1 MSIVSNDRRI
11 PAAGDTLYRLEG
23 PAMTSHRGLE
33 ALYRRP
39 AFLIRRVHQVAIAL
53 FDEEC
58 APFGVTNTQHGLLQ
72 AIQASP
78 GMDVI
83 GAARAVGVDRTTA
96 NVAVTNLERR
106 GWIERTINPDDRRSH
121 KIKISTDG
129 TRLLRDTKSAL
140 ERAQRRLLGELSVA
154 EVRAFVTIMEKIAA
168 PLPLGTALPKAP
180 RKSTPVRNPRV

>member
-1 MSIVSNDRRI
+1 M
-11 PAAGDTLYRLEG
+11 AGDVLHLLEG
-23 PAMTSHRGLE
+23 RAMSSHGSLD

-83 GAARAVGVDRTTA
+83 GAARAVGIDRTTA

-121 KIKISTDG
+121 QIKITAAG
-129 TRLLRDTKSAL
+129 TRLLRDTASAL
-140 ERAQRRLLGELSVA
+140 ERAQRRLLAELSAA
-154 EVRAFVTIMEKIAA
+154 EVRSFVSLMEKIAP
-168 PLPLGTALPKAP
+168 PLPLGNGLPKATP
-180 RKSTPVRNPRV
+180 SARPVRKTRA

>member
-1 MSIVSNDRRI
+1 MSSH
-11 PAAGDTLYRLEG
+11 GTLD
-23 PAMTSHRGLE
+23 

-72 AIQASP
+72 AIQANP

-96 NVAVTNLERR
+96 NVAVANLERR

-121 KIKISTDG
+121 LIKISAAG
-129 TRLLRDTKSAL
+129 ARLLRDTARAL
-140 ERAQRRLLGELSVA
+140 DRAQRRLLAELSATEVKTFVA
-154 EVRAFVTIMEKIAA
+154 LMERIAP
-168 PLPLGTALPKAP
+168 PLPLGSGLPHATP
-180 RKSTPVRNPRV
+180 STRPVRKARA

>member
-1 MSIVSNDRRI
+1 MSIASSDRGVL
-11 PAAGDTLYRLEG
+11 AAGDASQRLEG
-23 PAMTSHRGLE
+23 PAMTSHGSLE

-72 AIQASP
+72 AIQVNP

-106 GWIERTINPDDRRSH
+106 GWIERAINPDDRRSH
-121 KIKISTDG
+121 QIRITAAG
-129 TRLLRDTKSAL
+129 TRLLRDTASAL
-140 ERAQRRLLGELSVA
+140 ERAQRRLLSELSAA
-154 EVRAFVTIMEKIAA
+154 EVRAFVGLMEKIAP
-168 PLPLGTALPKAP
+168 PLPLGGPLPKTAATSRTV
-180 RKSTPVRNPRV
+180 RKTRA